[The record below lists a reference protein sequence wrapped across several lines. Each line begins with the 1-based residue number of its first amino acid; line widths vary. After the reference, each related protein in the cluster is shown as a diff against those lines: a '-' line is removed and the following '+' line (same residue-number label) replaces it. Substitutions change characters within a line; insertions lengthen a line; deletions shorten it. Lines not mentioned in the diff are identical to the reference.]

1 MEVDVIKKTS
11 SRILGTIRK
20 AEDVFNLKEV
30 QEIKDAMRE
39 HLLFLSL
46 DQQNNLRSI
55 NLLGIGTNSEVQ
67 ISSKDIVR
75 TALMSGNNNVILV
88 HNHPSDSLR
97 PSNQDLHLS
106 NVTNKFLEIF
116 GIKMLDHIIVTS
128 DNYMSMESMKQ
139 INREFADDKIEYLDK
154 AILFEENQR
163 LKGEKEVEFNTEE
176 MVEDDEMEF

>member
-11 SRILGTIRK
+11 GRILGTIK
-20 AEDVFNLKEV
+20 TPEDVFNLKEV

-55 NLLGIGTNSEVQ
+55 NLLGIGTSSEVQ

-97 PSNQDLHLS
+97 PSNQDIHIS

-128 DNYMSMESMKQ
+128 DNYMSMETMKK
-139 INREFADDKIEYLDK
+139 INREFSDDKMEYLDK
-154 AILFEENQR
+154 TILFEENQR
-163 LKGEKEVEFNTEE
+163 LKNEIQQEQNVKEFEI
-176 MVEDDEMEF
+176 DDEMEI